1 MLEEK
6 GNSECVKIEDELR
19 NKQRQLLR
27 LTDVNALEV
36 QLLTNKQNILI
47 SSAYKRP
54 ELAKKYKDEEKL

>member
-36 QLLTNKQNILI
+36 
-47 SSAYKRP
+47 
-54 ELAKKYKDEEKL
+54 